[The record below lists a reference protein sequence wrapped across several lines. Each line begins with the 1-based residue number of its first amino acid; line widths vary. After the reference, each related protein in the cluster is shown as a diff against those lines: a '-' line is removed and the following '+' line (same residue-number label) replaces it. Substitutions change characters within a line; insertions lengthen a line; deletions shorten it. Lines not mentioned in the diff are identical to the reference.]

1 LVPKGL
7 IDDELFLLRLFL
19 ALFCLKFSRH
29 VTWRE
34 HGQLVHDIIGA
45 YFLERAI
52 EHDSANAMEVYQH
65 RMLVYGSAINRATLS
80 NDRLRTVA
88 GVGAN
93 FAVNCGFPNETAL
106 CEIGAMEFTRT
117 FDAIE
122 SLFSQFRVDGEHR

>member
-1 LVPKGL
+1 MPVLLGL
-7 IDDELFLLRLFL
+7 SGIDRINK
-19 ALFCLKFSRH
+19 CSSRA
-29 VTWRE
+29 VETV
-34 HGQLVHDIIGA
+34 G
-45 YFLERAI
+45 
-52 EHDSANAMEVYQH
+52 SAEVYRH
-65 RMLVYGSAINRATLS
+65 RMLVYGSAINSATLS

-93 FAVNCGFPNETAL
+93 FAVNCGFPNETTL